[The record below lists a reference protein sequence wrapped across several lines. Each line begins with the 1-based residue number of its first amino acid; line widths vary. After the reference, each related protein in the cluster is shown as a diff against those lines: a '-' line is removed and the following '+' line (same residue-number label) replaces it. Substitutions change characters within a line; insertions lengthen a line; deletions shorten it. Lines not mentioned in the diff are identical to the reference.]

1 MAETALTHPGRVY
14 YPDDGIT
21 KADVRDFYRAMA
33 DRILPHAAGRPLS
46 LVRCPGGIGESCF
59 FQKHP
64 GEGMPEALKPVPVRE
79 KDGGLA
85 DYMTVEDADGLEA
98 LAQIGALEI
107 HPWGAKTDD
116 IERPERIIFDLD
128 PDAGLDFADVKA
140 AARTVRE
147 LLEASGLAPFALLT
161 GGKGVHVIA
170 PLKPKADWEMV
181 KDFCRT
187 LAKTLAAE
195 RPDRDAASGHLVVE
209 VEEEEPHAFAESER
223 RDDEHQPLDAQRGK
237 PYGGGADRAEEARGA
252 ERRHDV
258 PAGQHRKHS
267 CAIGPDGEE
276 GGLRHAHLPGED
288 DDIGGKTEERMHP
301 HDLRQTEVELHD

>member
-187 LAKTLAAE
+187 LAKTLAAHE
-195 RPDRDAASGHLVVE
+195 PQRFTAEAAKTKREGRIFIDWLRNQRGQTSVCPYSLRARKGAPVATPVRWDELGRTDSAAAHSL
-209 VEEEEPHAFAESER
+209 PTLARRLGSLRADPWADYFESA
-223 RDDEHQPLDAQRGK
+223 QPLSEAALK
-237 PYGGGADRAEEARGA
+237 TLKRA
-252 ERRHDV
+252 
-258 PAGQHRKHS
+258 
-267 CAIGPDGEE
+267 
-276 GGLRHAHLPGED
+276 
-288 DDIGGKTEERMHP
+288 
-301 HDLRQTEVELHD
+301 